1 MMNEDNKMYENDELE
16 IDLKEIYYAVKKNIV
31 AIILAGM
38 VGGLA
43 ALLITKLF
51 ITPMY
56 TAENSMLVLAS
67 EGVSSTSD
75 LTLGSQLSNDYNVLI
90 ACRPVLET
98 VIEELE
104 LDMSYSALKKSIS
117 ISQVSNTRVLK
128 VAVEHADPQ
137 LAYDIV
143 RAVTDEAAEYI
154 AEIMEVAKPKVFDYG
169 VVPTTKTSPSTMKNT
184 AIGLFAGLLLCGGVV
199 VLRAVLDDTIKSEE
213 DIEKYLGIP
222 TLSAVPDRKDYID
235 KQKDNKGK
243 KSKLFAGLNG
253 KKERK

>member
-1 MMNEDNKMYENDELE
+1 MNEDNKMYENDEFE
-16 IDLKEIYYAVKKNIV
+16 IDLKEIFYAVKKNIV

-90 ACRPVLET
+90 TCRPVLET
-98 VIEELE
+98 VIEDLE
-104 LDMSYSALKKSIS
+104 LDTSYSALKKSIS
-117 ISQVSNTRVLK
+117 ISQVSNTRVLEI
-128 VAVEHADPQ
+128 AVEHADPQ

-154 AEIMEVAKPKVFDYG
+154 ADIMEVAKPKVFDYG
-169 VVPTTKTSPSTMKNT
+169 VVPEEKTSPSTAKNT
-184 AIGLFAGLLLCGGVV
+184 ALGLFAGLMLCGGVV

-235 KQKDNKGK
+235 KQKDKNNK
-243 KSKLFAGLNG
+243 KSKFAVSLNG

>member
-16 IDLKEIYYAVKKNIV
+16 IDLKEIFYAVKKNIV

-43 ALLITKLF
+43 ALLITKLL

-90 ACRPVLET
+90 TCRPVLEK
-98 VIEELE
+98 VIEELG
-104 LDMSYSALKKSIS
+104 LDTTYLKLEKAIS
-117 ISQVSNTRVLK
+117 ISQVTNTRVLK
-128 VAVEHADPQ
+128 IEVEHADPQ

-154 AEIMEVAKPKVFDYG
+154 ADIMEVAKPKVFDYG
-169 VVPTTKTSPSTMKNT
+169 VVPEEKTSPSTVKNT
-184 AIGLFAGLLLCGGVV
+184 AIGLFLGLMLCGGVV

-235 KQKDNKGK
+235 KQKDK
-243 KSKLFAGLNG
+243 KSKKGKLFAGLNG